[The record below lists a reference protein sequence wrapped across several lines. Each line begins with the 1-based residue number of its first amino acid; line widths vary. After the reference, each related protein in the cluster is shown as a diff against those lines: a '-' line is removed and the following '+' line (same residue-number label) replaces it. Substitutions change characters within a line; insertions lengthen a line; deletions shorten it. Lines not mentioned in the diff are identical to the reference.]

1 MKRASLGVVAA
12 VLGLAV
18 GFLNAMQL
26 SDRIRLVDIV
36 GLYAAGMAAGAGLV
50 KAIFDLRTTRRG

>member
-1 MKRASLGVVAA
+1 MKRAGLGVVAA
-12 VLGLAV
+12 ILGLAV

-36 GLYAAGMAAGAGLV
+36 SLYAAGMAAGAGLV
-50 KAIFDLRTTRRG
+50 KAMVDYRRAR

>member
-1 MKRASLGVVAA
+1 VKRAGLGVVAA

-18 GFLNAMQL
+18 GVLTAIQL
-26 SDRIRLVDIV
+26 SDRIRLVDII

-50 KAIFDLRTTRRG
+50 KAMVDLRATRRG

>member
-1 MKRASLGVVAA
+1 VKRAGLGVVTA

-18 GFLNAMQL
+18 GVLNAMQL
-26 SDRIRLVDIV
+26 SDRIRLVDII

-50 KAIFDLRTTRRG
+50 KAMVDLRAARRG

>member
-1 MKRASLGVVAA
+1 MRRPGLGVVAA

-50 KAIFDLRTTRRG
+50 KAMIDLRSARRR

>member
-1 MKRASLGVVAA
+1 MRRAGLGVVAA

-36 GLYAAGMAAGAGLV
+36 SLYAAGMAAGAGLV
-50 KAIFDLRTTRRG
+50 KALVDLRRAR

>member
-1 MKRASLGVVAA
+1 
-12 VLGLAV
+12 V

-36 GLYAAGMAAGAGLV
+36 SLYAAGMAAGAGLV
-50 KAIFDLRTTRRG
+50 KALVDFRRAR